1 MAWAQLNY
9 SDFRDRLSSAELDA
23 LLAESPAPEDKV
35 DEVLGQ
41 VAQDIVSR
49 VNAGRRKRGLAPAVN
64 SGRYVPAGSRRH
76 AYTLARR
83 ILTDAFPSLAEYNGD
98 DRRLSFEEAEN
109 YLDDLANNDADG
121 DDAGALSFVSSNSG
135 GAFRYSGNT
144 LLDFTGNP

>member
-1 MAWAQLNY
+1 MAWAALNY
-9 SDFRDRLSSAELDA
+9 ADFRDRLSSAELDA

-41 VAQDIVSR
+41 IAQDIVSR

-64 SGRYVPAGSRRH
+64 TGRYVPPGSRRH
-76 AYTLARR
+76 GYTLARR
-83 ILTDAFPSLAEYNGD
+83 LLTDSFPSLAEYNGD

-109 YLDDLANNDADG
+109 YLDDLANNEADG
-121 DDAGALSFVSSNSG
+121 DDDGALAFISATTG